1 MSYRRPM
8 SALRLWPLVLGLV
21 GGCIT
26 QSSGPPYGGDPGGY
40 GGGGDDG
47 GWGTGTGGT
56 GGPISYGCESDAACG
71 TGNVCARDGECLA
84 STDVRIIHVTWTVN
98 GQPASAS
105 TCATSPGLDITF
117 LGNGAEGTDQFGF
130 APVPCM
136 EGKFTV
142 DKMPTRYSEVALEP
156 DCLCKTADTDVFDST
171 GSATLDLSF

>member
-1 MSYRRPM
+1 MSYRSHM

-26 QSSGPPYGGDPGGY
+26 QSSGPPYGGGGGGG
-40 GGGGDDG
+40 GGGGD

-56 GGPISYGCESDAACG
+56 GGPISYGCTSDTACG
-71 TGNVCARDGECLA
+71 SGYVCARDGECLA
-84 STDVRIIHVTWTVN
+84 STDVRIIHVSWTVK

-105 TCATSPGLDITF
+105 TCATNPNLDITF
-117 LGNGAEGTDQFGF
+117 LGTSGDQFGF

-142 DKMPTRYSEVALEP
+142 DKMPKRYAQVSLEP

>member
-1 MSYRRPM
+1 MSYRRAM

-21 GGCIT
+21 GGCFT
-26 QSSGPPYGGDPGGY
+26 ESSGSGGGGY
-40 GGGGDDG
+40 GGGDD

-56 GGPISYGCESDAACG
+56 GGPISYGCSADADCG

-84 STDVRIIHVTWTVN
+84 STDVQIIHVTWTIS
-98 GQPASAS
+98 GQPASTS
-105 TCATSPGLDITF
+105 TCSSFPNLDITF
-117 LGNGAEGTDQFGF
+117 TGNGKDGYEQFGF

-142 DKMPTRYSEVALEP
+142 DKMPKRYTTVALEP
-156 DCLCKTADTDVFDST
+156 DCLCKTADSSAFDAT

>member
-1 MSYRRPM
+1 MT
-8 SALRLWPLVLGLV
+8 ALRLWPLVLGLV

-26 QSSGPPYGGDPGGY
+26 QGSDPPNGGGDPGY
-40 GGGGDDG
+40 GD

-56 GGPISYGCESDAACG
+56 GGPISYGCSGDASCG

-84 STDVRIIHVTWTVN
+84 AADVRIIHVTWTID
-98 GQPASAS
+98 GQPADAS
-105 TCATSPGLDITF
+105 SCASYPNLDITF
-117 LGNGAEGTDQFGF
+117 TGNGADGYDTFGF

-142 DKMPTRYSEVALEP
+142 DKMPTRFGQVALEP
-156 DCLCKTADTDVFDST
+156 DCQCQTADSSGFDST

>member
-1 MSYRRPM
+1 M

-21 GGCIT
+21 GGCFT
-26 QSSGPPYGGDPGGY
+26 EQTGPSGGGGY
-40 GGGGDDG
+40 GGGD

-56 GGPISYGCESDAACG
+56 GGPISSGCSADADCG

-84 STDVRIIHVTWTVN
+84 SSAVQIIHVTWTIN
-98 GQPASAS
+98 GQPAGVASCSAN
-105 TCATSPGLDITF
+105 PNLDITF
-117 LGNGAEGTDQFGF
+117 VGDRGDGQDQFGF

-142 DKMPTRYSEVALEP
+142 DKMPKRYTTVALEP
-156 DCLCKTADTDVFDST
+156 DCLCKAAASTVFDST

>member
-1 MSYRRPM
+1 MSPI

-56 GGPISYGCESDAACG
+56 GGPISYGCESDTACG

-84 STDVRIIHVTWTVN
+84 ATDVRIIHVTWTVN

-105 TCATSPGLDITF
+105 TCSTSPGLDITF

-142 DKMPTRYSEVALEP
+142 DKMPTRYAEVALEP